1 MDMTLC
7 VFDFQAKKVDFAG
20 ANNPIIL
27 IRDNTPVKYKGDRFP
42 IGAFVDN
49 KIVSFT
55 NNEINIEKGDIIYL
69 FSDGYA
75 DQFGGPDN
83 KKFFIKRFEDLLLE
97 IHNKPLEEQKELLK
111 TTLFNWMGANEQVD
125 DVLVIGVKIQ

>member
-1 MDMTLC
+1 M
-7 VFDFQAKKVDFAG
+7 
-20 ANNPIIL
+20 
-27 IRDNTPVKYKGDRFP
+27 KYKGDRFP

-97 IHNKPLEEQKELLK
+97 IHNNPLEEQKELLK

>member
-1 MDMTLC
+1 
-7 VFDFQAKKVDFAG
+7 
-20 ANNPIIL
+20 
-27 IRDNTPVKYKGDRFP
+27 VKYKGDRFP

-75 DQFGGPDN
+75 DQFGGPITRSFSSKDL
-83 KKFFIKRFEDLLLE
+83 KIFF
-97 IHNKPLEEQKELLK
+97 
-111 TTLFNWMGANEQVD
+111 
-125 DVLVIGVKIQ
+125 